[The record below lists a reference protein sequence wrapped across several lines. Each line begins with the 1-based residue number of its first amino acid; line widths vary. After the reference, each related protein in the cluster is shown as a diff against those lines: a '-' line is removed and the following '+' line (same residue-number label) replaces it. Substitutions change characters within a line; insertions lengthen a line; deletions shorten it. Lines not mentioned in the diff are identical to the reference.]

1 MLTILL
7 ITSVVL
13 TTSFIG
19 VVTWWRRELPESVS
33 AMVYDL
39 PKAGQWLWIV
49 WLWASTYTLT
59 PALFEVMPEEWGVLA
74 HAFSTSMLFIGAMPL
89 MKDSKNRAHY
99 ALSIAAGI
107 FSQLC
112 VLIIDAQWLV
122 TWLLFPFLLGSIFVQ
137 PQGWLAKA
145 VNHKGVLIAEKICY
159 IALIG
164 SLISKLI

>member
-1 MLTILL
+1 MTTLLIISILL
-7 ITSVVL
+7 VVSYIG
-13 TTSFIG
+13 TTIW
-19 VVTWWRRELPESVS
+19 VKRELPESVS

-59 PALFEVMPEEWGVLA
+59 PALFEVVPEEWGVLA
-74 HAFSTSMLFIGAMPL
+74 HAFATSVLFVGAMPL
-89 MKDSKNRAHY
+89 VKNESNKAHN
-99 ALSIAAGI
+99 ALGILAGI

-122 TWLLFPFLLGSIFVQ
+122 TWMLFPFLLGSIFVQ

-145 VNHKGVLIAEKICY
+145 VDRKGVFIAEAICY
-159 IALIG
+159 IALTG
-164 SLISKLI
+164 SLISKMI